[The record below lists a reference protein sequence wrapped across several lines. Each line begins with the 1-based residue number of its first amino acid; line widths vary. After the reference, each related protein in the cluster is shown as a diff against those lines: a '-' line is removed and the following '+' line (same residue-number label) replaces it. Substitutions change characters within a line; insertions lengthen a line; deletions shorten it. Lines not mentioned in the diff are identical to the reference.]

1 MSGLSI
7 DGALPGTSGTGPP
20 EPRDTATA
28 RSRRRDADP
37 AEGPAGG
44 TTGFE
49 RAMRQESNRVARQPE
64 TGPAT
69 PGAVETASEAFR
81 GRGATAPPRGEA
93 ADAEPASRAGS
104 EDRASRPRPGSGR
117 RVVAE
122 PDAGSLVN
130 AAAVAAGLGAHAT
143 PPRNGS
149 STPARQAGAGALDGD
164 QGAAGSNRA
173 AGGVEAAETAPGP
186 QFVEE
191 RRRPAQELVG
201 LVPGRKE
208 PLIPSAAAP
217 ETSIAGGSHAAPRA
231 VTGTG
236 PAGAATGSHAIDLR
250 PIEGSGV
257 DGAILQSAA
266 HLRIEGTPGG
276 AGDIE
281 LHLRVRGDVT
291 HVRID
296 GEAGRVAAVHAPELA
311 NALATVG
318 LSLGRLETP
327 PVAAP
332 SPSAS
337 SSGFGDRSGTD
348 PGAGQSQSQPQGQ
361 PEPRDPG
368 ASGGQPL
375 PQPASHPSRR
385 QPARGARVHVQA

>member
-20 EPRDTATA
+20 EPRDTATM

-37 AEGPAGG
+37 AEGQTGG

-64 TGPAT
+64 AGPVT
-69 PGAVETASEAFR
+69 PGAVEAASEAFR
-81 GRGATAPPRGEA
+81 GRGASTSPRGEA
-93 ADAEPASRAGS
+93 ADAVPESRAGT
-104 EDRASRPRPGSGR
+104 EDRPSRPRTGNSR
-117 RVVAE
+117 RPAAE
-122 PDAGSLVN
+122 PEAGSLVN
-130 AAAVAAGLGAHAT
+130 AAAAAAGLGAHAP
-143 PPRNGS
+143 PPRTGS
-149 STPARQAGAGALDGD
+149 SSPARQAGALDGD

-173 AGGVEAAETAPGP
+173 AGGVEAAETASGP

-208 PLIPSAAAP
+208 PLLPSAAAP

-296 GEAGRVAAVHAPELA
+296 GEAGRVAAVHAPDLA

-375 PQPASHPSRR
+375 PQPASPLSRR